1 MYSGCVVHGL
11 YLLFVFFLNKIMRVT
26 TLFRTADHLYWTKD
40 PKYTVVRVG
49 RNEAM
54 TGESFWKTD

>member
-1 MYSGCVVHGL
+1 
-11 YLLFVFFLNKIMRVT
+11 MRVT

-40 PKYTVVRVG
+40 PMYAVVRVG

-54 TGESFWKTD
+54 TGERFRKLIKCVHTQHLFI